1 MTASGRWSTQW
12 RRPRRR
18 NSGEVFLDRV
28 GVADDAAVRV
38 GLGAITLVLCAVA
51 LVSVLAQSTAP
62 ASPGAALPVPRLPD
76 ALPETLPDL
85 TGVWSFATLTPLERP
100 AELAG
105 KATLTQ
111 EEAAALQKRTLDVQ
125 NRDRRDG
132 EGADGRGSDGRT
144 DLDRAYNQFWWDYG
158 TTLVGTRRTSLVV
171 DPPDG
176 RIPPLTPEAARRQA
190 ERAAVRTRSPEGP
203 EDRSLSE
210 RCLNVLTAG
219 PPMLPGPYNNNV
231 QLLQTAG
238 HVAIFNEMIHDARL
252 VPLDGRARLPSRV
265 RQWLGDS
272 RGRWDGDTLVV
283 ETTNFTAKTAFR
295 GASERLHLVERFTRV
310 SPETLLYEFTA
321 TDPSTWTRPW
331 SVALPMTRTADKI
344 YEYACHEGNV
354 GLASILAGAR
364 AQERAERLRDR
375 TR

>member
-1 MTASGRWSTQW
+1 LQ
-12 RRPRRR
+12 RRGV
-18 NSGEVFLDRV
+18 GE
-28 GVADDAAVRV
+28 DAAVRV
-38 GLGAITLVLCAVA
+38 RFGTVTLVLCAVA
-51 LVSVLAQSTAP
+51 LVEVLAQSTAP
-62 ASPGAALPVPRLPD
+62 RAATPVPRLPD
-76 ALPETLPDL
+76 GRPDL
-85 TGVWSFATLTPLERP
+85 SGVWSFATLTPLERP

-105 KATLTQ
+105 KATLTE
-111 EEAAALQKRTLDVQ
+111 EEAAALQKRTLAVQ

-132 EGADGRGSDGRT
+132 DGADGRGSDGRT

-171 DPPDG
+171 DPSDG
-176 RIPPLTPEAARRQA
+176 RIPPMTPDAARRQA
-190 ERAAVRTRSPEGP
+190 ERTAVRNRPPEGP

-231 QLLQTAG
+231 QLLQTPG

-252 VPLDGRARLPSRV
+252 VPLDRRAHLPSRV

-295 GASERLHLVERFTRV
+295 GSSDRLHLVERFTRV
-310 SPETLLYEFTA
+310 AFETLLYEFTA
-321 TDPSTWTRPW
+321 TDPSTWPQAWT
-331 SVALPMTRTADKI
+331 VALPMTRTTDKI

-364 AQERAERLRDR
+364 AQERVAPRRAGVR
-375 TR
+375 